1 MKMESKL
8 KESVIDFEEITNLK
22 ARVRELEK
30 RLSEVKEDSMGYKT
44 KLTTTQDIL
53 DSLMDKVV
61 SK

>member
-1 MKMESKL
+1 MESKL